1 MPWTSSAPRVLL
13 RQLREVMARPGV
25 GQAKLEDVEARLDRI
40 VRLIAANMVAE
51 VCSIYVRLA
60 DGSFQLFA
68 TEGLRKEA
76 VRTTHMKPGEGLVGL
91 IARSGEH
98 VNLPDAQAHPAFS
111 YRPETGEEIYQSFL
125 GMPIIRSGR
134 TIGVLTVQNAIARTY
149 SEEEVEVL
157 QTIATVTATSCIASL
172 RRDI

>member
-51 VCSIYVRLA
+51 VCSIYVRLS

-91 IARSGEH
+91 IARTRR
-98 VNLPDAQAHPAFS
+98 ACQPA
-111 YRPETGEEIYQSFL
+111 
-125 GMPIIRSGR
+125 
-134 TIGVLTVQNAIARTY
+134 
-149 SEEEVEVL
+149 
-157 QTIATVTATSCIASL
+157 
-172 RRDI
+172 